1 MTTLLHLDSSVS
13 ARDTSV
19 SRAVTETFRRAWT
32 AHHPDGTV
40 IYRDLA
46 AEPVAHVTADAY
58 AAGLADPRTHTAEQA
73 AAFAP
78 RRRLV
83 EELEQADAVVIGAP
97 MHTFTIPSTLK
108 AWLDNVIV
116 PGRTAGRDSTLA
128 GTPTTVVTSR
138 DLSYAPGTAEA
149 EHDFVQNY
157 LTAVLTHT
165 LRLDVGFVVAEFT
178 LARRDP
184 ALAALLPLFE
194 WSRDRAHQ
202 EAAARARGAVRYR
215 AA

>member
-1 MTTLLHLDSSVS
+1 MATLLHIDSSVS

-19 SRAVTETFRRAWT
+19 SHVVTETFCHTWA
-32 AHHPDGTV
+32 AQQPDATV

-46 AEPVAHVTADAY
+46 ANPVAHITADAY

-78 RRRLV
+78 RRRLI
-83 EELEQADAVVIGAP
+83 EELEQADAILITAP
-97 MHTFTIPSTLK
+97 MHNYTIPSTLK
-108 AWLDNVIV
+108 AWLDNVIL
-116 PGRTAGRDSTLA
+116 PGRTVAESSTLA

-138 DLSYAPGTAEA
+138 DLSYAPYAPQEG
-149 EHDFVQNY
+149 HDFVQNY

-165 LRLDVGFVVAEFT
+165 LHLDVGFIVPEFT
-178 LARRDP
+178 LAQRDP

-194 WSRDRAHQ
+194 WSRDRALH
-202 EAAARARGAVRYR
+202 EAAARAREAAQYR
-215 AA
+215 VA